1 MNQKTNPEQ
10 AISDIMQPL
19 MMHAGSA
26 LFTCQHFEHSL
37 ALILYYFSRTGE
49 TDLRPEMLRDVLDQ
63 RTKKTTG
70 GPITMIKTHLDAC
83 ANVEALLADALDA
96 RNSIVHRSMVETA
109 EDLGTPEGR
118 KSTIDN
124 IRRLRAIVHNAN
136 QVLNPFICTLMEEL
150 DGVDMSNLMAKLPY
164 SFAKGA
170 EAADKD
176 TV

>member
-49 TDLRPEMLRDVLDQ
+49 TD
-63 RTKKTTG
+63 
-70 GPITMIKTHLDAC
+70 
-83 ANVEALLADALDA
+83 
-96 RNSIVHRSMVETA
+96 SIVHRSMVETA